1 MSTIANLRMLLKKA
15 SIGPWSLHKGK
26 EIVDSDG
33 ISLLSCCEYGYDM
46 IQKEDRELIVAM
58 RNSIESLLVVAEA
71 AKNLHEECHRISV
84 ETDAPNTQAMACLWR
99 VIEELEQP

>member
-46 IQKEDRELIVAM
+46 IQEEDRELIVAM
-58 RNSIESLLVVAEA
+58 RNSIESLLAVAEA
-71 AKNLHEECHRISV
+71 AREYAEY
-84 ETDAPNTQAMACLWR
+84 TQRDSSLRKALAD
-99 VIEELEQP
+99 LEKK